1 MDRAVQEDLEEIK
14 AELTKFALGRGA
26 LVSGVADA
34 GDFLAAP
41 EGHRPADILPN
52 AKSVFVIG
60 GARPNAG
67 DWQSPNYQHM
77 EVTSTS
83 DRISSLGMKI
93 AKDIEARYGYYA
105 VMVPPGVDSG
115 QQPFVSISLAA
126 ELAGCGTLSLAG
138 PVLNAEHGFM
148 YYSAIITT
156 LPLPPD
162 GPAAEP
168 ACPAPSC
175 VDMWEAEGTTP
186 CMATCPIDNGGC
198 IGGRIEDG
206 RIAGRSYNRGRC
218 AARVYTHWVPG
229 FQKVLESALAEKD
242 AEKRRM
248 ILGSTMFTRTLWSMT
263 YANISQGQC
272 FECMRVCPL
281 GKQER
286 ELK

>member
-1 MDRAVQEDLEEIK
+1 MDMKSQPDTEEIK
-14 AELTKFALGRGA
+14 AELIKYALGRGA
-26 LVSGVADA
+26 LVAGVADVEA
-34 GDFLAAP
+34 FSAAP

-83 DRISSLGMKI
+83 DRISSLGMKV
-93 AKDIEARYGYYA
+93 AKDIEAHYGYYA
-105 VMVPPGVDSG
+105 VTVPPGVDSG

-126 ELAGCGTLSLAG
+126 ELAGCGSQSLAG

-148 YYSAIITT
+148 YYSAVITT

-168 ACPAPSC
+168 ACPAPDC
-175 VDMWEAEGTTP
+175 IEMWDEHGSTP
-186 CMATCPIDNGGC
+186 CMSTCPIDEGGC
-198 IGGRIEDG
+198 IGGRLEEG
-206 RIAGRSYNRGRC
+206 KIAERSYDRGRC

-229 FQKVLESALAEKD
+229 FQKVLESTLSEKD
-242 AEKRRM
+242 AERRRM
-248 ILGSTMFTRTLWSMT
+248 MLHSTMFTRTLWSMT

-281 GKQER
+281 GKRDQQ
-286 ELK
+286 LK